1 MFKIKPIITA
11 LSCICLIQTAQAAEF
26 AKEVSTTTVELQ
38 NQAMAAP
45 QQAQQ
50 TQGSTPAHVQAT
62 AWLRKVNKIEGAN
75 PSVRPDGSQEF
86 NVIYIGSYRQ
96 KASLRTI
103 SDVRAM
109 GGMVAQLDAKA
120 KLVKF
125 LNSQVSADIQSS
137 IPQRTPMETEY
148 DKQLVKA
155 EGEINALLG
164 ELEEAVRDLD
174 KEKANQIGGISM
186 DDLMV
191 QGIAQSLA
199 ARGIMLDLANAKSES
214 AKRIQELQSRIT
226 TLDGK
231 LKTLKEEQKKL
242 VGALNEEQTSS
253 MQLLSSMVVTGAVTV
268 NSFESYVDGEYECA
282 VVIVWSPAQ
291 ERFIRSVLGLDRSDL
306 RIKTTTG
313 KTLNEYVNKIN
324 WETVS
329 GGRWIVDKEGV
340 PHLFA
345 VGVSEIENNRT
356 STQNR
361 ARGMAEADAV
371 TNLALSLQSDVKTQ
385 MEAQRK
391 VQNLKG
397 KNNEDDVQSA
407 SALAKEMK
415 ASVKDLSVSG
425 AQTVIDEQRISPLT
439 GRKVHV
445 HVIEYSPLGHKTAL
459 DLFDAQKEAAVE
471 VGRGQQEI
479 KGYINESKAQIES
492 ARQDAEAYARGAAAA
507 RGEGGQAADAGSQS
521 VGAQT
526 TETSASADPKLGN
539 RSFGG
544 EGSEDFQF

>member
-306 RIKTTTG
+306 RIKPTTG

-492 ARQDAEAYARGAAAA
+492 ARQDAEAYARG
-507 RGEGGQAADAGSQS
+507 EGGQAADAGSQS

>member
-306 RIKTTTG
+306 RIKPTTG

-391 VQNLKG
+391 VQNL
-397 KNNEDDVQSA
+397 EDDVQSA

>member
-242 VGALNEEQTSS
+242 VGALNEEHT
-253 MQLLSSMVVTGAVTV
+253 
-268 NSFESYVDGEYECA
+268 
-282 VVIVWSPAQ
+282 
-291 ERFIRSVLGLDRSDL
+291 
-306 RIKTTTG
+306 
-313 KTLNEYVNKIN
+313 
-324 WETVS
+324 
-329 GGRWIVDKEGV
+329 
-340 PHLFA
+340 
-345 VGVSEIENNRT
+345 
-356 STQNR
+356 
-361 ARGMAEADAV
+361 
-371 TNLALSLQSDVKTQ
+371 
-385 MEAQRK
+385 
-391 VQNLKG
+391 
-397 KNNEDDVQSA
+397 
-407 SALAKEMK
+407 
-415 ASVKDLSVSG
+415 
-425 AQTVIDEQRISPLT
+425 
-439 GRKVHV
+439 
-445 HVIEYSPLGHKTAL
+445 
-459 DLFDAQKEAAVE
+459 
-471 VGRGQQEI
+471 
-479 KGYINESKAQIES
+479 
-492 ARQDAEAYARGAAAA
+492 
-507 RGEGGQAADAGSQS
+507 
-521 VGAQT
+521 
-526 TETSASADPKLGN
+526 
-539 RSFGG
+539 
-544 EGSEDFQF
+544 

>member
-1 MFKIKPIITA
+1 
-11 LSCICLIQTAQAAEF
+11 
-26 AKEVSTTTVELQ
+26 
-38 NQAMAAP
+38 MAAP

-306 RIKTTTG
+306 RIKPTTG